1 MRFLTLTSGKKK
13 VDSHVIGMPRDVLDP
28 TKHDIE
34 RLAQKMRFAPT
45 GSVIPSPSLLTT
57 ASGPLLGFFV
67 VFFVLVLE
75 EAVSGVVSSFV
86 DIRRLDRRVS
96 SFSPLPSNSL
106 SFRFAILIAIA
117 VLRELFRTR
126 GSS

>member
-1 MRFLTLTSGKKK
+1 MSGKKK
-13 VDSHVIGMPRDVLDP
+13 VDSHVIRMPRDVLDP
-28 TKHDIE
+28 TKHDID
-34 RLAQKMRFAPT
+34 RLAQKMGFAPT
-45 GSVIPSPSLLTT
+45 GSVVPSPSPLTT
-57 ASGPLLGFFV
+57 ASGRLLGFFV

-86 DIRRLDRRVS
+86 VDIRRLDRRGS
-96 SFSPLPSNSL
+96 SFNPSPSNTL